1 MMATGTRTRKVMTA
15 DDYKAKLE
23 KAKEAYKALEQK
35 AYATELDALIKGQN
49 IVSAINAIKGS
60 TKDISDIAILTA
72 IGKAAGIK
80 NFAITQTEPKKR
92 KPKAK

>member
-1 MMATGTRTRKVMTA
+1 MAKGTRKTLTA

-23 KAKEAYKALEQK
+23 KARAAYKALEQK

-49 IVSAINAIKGS
+49 IVAAINAIKTS

-72 IGKAAGIK
+72 IGKASGIK
-80 NFAITQTEPKKR
+80 NFVITQTEVKKR

>member
-1 MMATGTRTRKVMTA
+1 MATTGKRKTLTA

-35 AYATELDALIKGQN
+35 AYATELEALIKGQN
-49 IVSAINAIKGS
+49 IVSSINAIKAG

-80 NFAITQTEPKKR
+80 NFAITQTEVKKR